1 MREWEKNADDRY
13 RYRGIRS
20 SGPEETEQQM
30 NKGGSEC
37 RSMQGQHVVI
47 SWHGY
52 QFALIL
58 LLQARISIKV
68 NPSTKRWNFFGATP
82 RRGVGQKRGQWHESI
97 VLITNM
103 QLPHRAR
110 RACFAS
116 SSWKLVASLSS
127 SWTATS
133 PERGER
139 ERLLQS
145 NSYSNH
151 YFRVYPT
158 KISQINPVSQNRR
171 LVYVMESRDF

>member
-1 MREWEKNADDRY
+1 
-13 RYRGIRS
+13 
-20 SGPEETEQQM
+20 M

-68 NPSTKRWNFFGATP
+68 NPSTKRWHFFGATP

-158 KISQINPVSQNRR
+158 NQSSQPKSSLGLRHGKPRFLR
-171 LVYVMESRDF
+171 LSSLHRIFPLKRPQRASNE